1 MRLVKPPQPLRTR
14 VRYNNNMTKFHRTY
28 QHRAYTSRAG
38 YERIAEVL
46 RESARLYNAA
56 LEEWHWAYRAGVS
69 VTLYSQYREL
79 TAIRAEDAF
88 WGNVSIHVGRGV
100 LRRADRA
107 RKAFFRRVKAG
118 EKPGYPRFKSS
129 RRWHTVEI
137 ANVTPGM
144 VRDRGNYYAIRI
156 KGLPE
161 IRLRKGLALPEGDLK
176 ALSITLRGRRLF
188 MNMTYE
194 VEQAVL
200 PKSDAA
206 VGIDMGVSDRL
217 ALSTGETVKRR
228 RKRNRQ
234 LERAQRR
241 LSSCRK
247 GSHRWRQ
254 RRAVLANH
262 QHRERVRNR
271 NECHRITTD
280 LVRRFGLIAVEDLAI
295 RNMTRSAKGT
305 IDNPGINVRQKS
317 GLNRSITEQTWGM
330 IRNQIA
336 YKAEWAGREM
346 VAVDPRFTSQRCSS
360 CGVVAAKNRKSKQYQ
375 CATCGMTEDAD
386 VNAALNILQK
396 ALTGRREPC
405 NRLPAAGTDSQ
416 KLHSPELL
424 VETAV

>member
-1 MRLVKPPQPLRTR
+1 
-14 VRYNNNMTKFHRTY
+14 MTKFHRTY

-56 LEEWHWAYRAGVS
+56 LEEWRWAYRAGVS

-156 KGLPE
+156 KGLPD

-188 MNMTYE
+188 VNMTYE
-194 VEQAVL
+194 VELAIL
-200 PKSDAA
+200 PGSDAA

-217 ALSTGETVKRR
+217 ALSNGERVGRR
-228 RKRNRQ
+228 RKASKRLARM
-234 LERAQRR
+234 QRR
-241 LSSCRK
+241 LSGCRK
-247 GSHRWRQ
+247 GGHRWRK
-254 RRAVLANH
+254 RKSVLANH

-271 NECHRITTD
+271 NECHRVTTN
-280 LVRRFGLIAVEDLAI
+280 LVRRFGLIAVEDLPI
-295 RNMTRSAKGT
+295 KNMTRSAAGT
-305 IDNPGINVRQKS
+305 LENPGTGVAQKR
-317 GLNRSITEQTWGM
+317 GLNRSITEQTWGLL
-330 IRNQIA
+330 RTQLA
-336 YKAEWAGREM
+336 YKAEWASRELA
-346 VAVDPRFTSQRCSS
+346 VVDPKFTSQRCSC
-360 CGVVAAKNRKSKQYQ
+360 CGVVSAEHRQRKRYD
-375 CATCGMTEDAD
+375 CAECGMTEDAD
-386 VNAALNILQK
+386 INAARNILRK
-396 ALTGRREPC
+396 ALAGRRTPAS
-405 NRLPAAGTDSQ
+405 RLPAAS
-416 KLHSPELL
+416 
-424 VETAV
+424 